1 MDQVVVLSAARTPF
15 GRFGGA
21 FRDLS
26 PVELGAAALR
36 AAVAQAGVS
45 GEQIDQAILGNC
57 MGAASLGQVPGR
69 QVALRAGLPEQVSVV
84 DVNTACTSAL
94 VAVELAYH
102 LIRHGQARV
111 VVAGGFESM
120 SQVPYTLPQA
130 RFGYRLGHAL
140 VVDALTNAL
149 TCPITGVHMG
159 VYASRAA
166 LAAGRGID
174 RETQDRWALRSQ
186 QRYEAA
192 RAAGHFSSEI
202 AAVTVPSRQGPV
214 PVAGDEQPRPD
225 ATYDKLAAL
234 PPAFEREGTVTAGNA
249 PGLNDG
255 AAALVLA
262 AESAAHELG
271 VRPLARIAATGRVSA
286 APDAINV
293 VPAQAAQAALAAA
306 SLRASDVDVWEINEA
321 FAAVTLTSIQELEV
335 DPERVNVNGG
345 SIAIGHPVGA
355 TGARILMTLIYEL
368 RRRGG
373 AKGVATICG
382 AGANG
387 CAVVVEAG

>member
-1 MDQVVVLSAARTPF
+1 MDQVVVLGAARTPF

-21 FRDLS
+21 FKDLS
-26 PVELGAAALR
+26 PVELGAAAVR
-36 AAVAQAGVS
+36 AAMTQAGVP
-45 GEQIDQAILGNC
+45 GEQNDQAILGNC

-69 QVALRAGLPEQVSVV
+69 QVALRAGLPQQVSVI

-94 VAVELAYH
+94 VAVELACH

-111 VVAGGFESM
+111 VVAGGFENM

-130 RFGYRLGHAL
+130 RFGYRLGHAC

-159 VYASRAA
+159 IYAGRAA
-166 LAAGRGID
+166 LARGID
-174 RETQDRWALRSQ
+174 RTAQDHWALRSQ

-192 RAAGHFSSEI
+192 RAAGRFDTEI
-202 AAVTVPSRQGPV
+202 VPVSTPSRQGPV
-214 PVAGDEQPRPD
+214 LITGDEQPRPD
-225 ATYDKLAAL
+225 TTYDKLAAL

-262 AESAAHELG
+262 PESFAQSIAG
-271 VRPLARIAATGRVSA
+271 VPLARLVATGRVSA
-286 APDAINV
+286 PPDAINI
-293 VPAQAAQAALAAA
+293 VPAQAARAAMAAA
-306 SLRASDVDVWEINEA
+306 GLQARDIDLWEINEA
-321 FAAVTLTSIQELEV
+321 FAAVTLTSVQELGV

-355 TGARILMTLIYEL
+355 TGARILTTLIYEL
-368 RRRGG
+368 QRRGG
-373 AKGVATICG
+373 GLGVATICG

-387 CAVVVEAG
+387 CAAVIEVR

>member
-1 MDQVVVLSAARTPF
+1 MNQVVVLSAARTPF

-21 FRDLS
+21 LKDLS
-26 PVELGAAALR
+26 PVELGAVAVR
-36 AAVAQAGVS
+36 AAVAQAGVPS
-45 GEQIDQAILGNC
+45 QQIDQAILGNC

-69 QVALRAGLPEQVSVV
+69 QVALRAGLPERVSVV
-84 DVNTACTSAL
+84 DVNTACTSAS
-94 VAVELAYH
+94 VAVDLAYH
-102 LIRHGQARV
+102 FIRHGQASV
-111 VVAGGFESM
+111 IVAGGFESM

-130 RFGYRLGHAL
+130 RFGYRLGHAQ

-166 LAAGRGID
+166 LAHGID
-174 RETQDRWALRSQ
+174 REAQDRWALRSQ
-186 QRYEAA
+186 QHYETA
-192 RAAGHFSSEI
+192 RAAGYFNSEI
-202 AAVTVPSRQGPV
+202 VPVALPSRQGPV
-214 PVAGDEQPRPD
+214 PVTGDEQPRPD

-234 PPAFEREGTVTAGNA
+234 PPAFEREGTVAAGNA

-262 AESAAHELG
+262 AESVARDLDLT
-271 VRPLARIAATGRVSA
+271 PLARLVATARVSA
-286 APDAINV
+286 PPDAINV
-293 VPAQAAQAALAAA
+293 VPAQAAQAALVAAD
-306 SLRASDVDVWEINEA
+306 LRAGDIDLWEINEA
-321 FAAVTLTSIQELEV
+321 FAAVTLTSIQELGV

-373 AKGVATICG
+373 GRGVATICG

-387 CAVVVEAG
+387 CAVVVEVR

>member
-1 MDQVVVLSAARTPF
+1 MKRVAILSAVRTPF

-26 PVELGAAALR
+26 PVELGAAAVR
-36 AAVAQAGVS
+36 EAVARAGVP
-45 GEQIDQAILGNC
+45 GDWIDQVFLGNC

-69 QVALRAGLPEQVSVV
+69 QVALRAGLPEGTNVV

-102 LIRHGQARV
+102 LIRDGQARV

-120 SQVPYTLPQA
+120 SQVPYILPKA
-130 RFGYRLGHAL
+130 RFGYRLGHAPL
-140 VVDALTNAL
+140 VDALTNAL

-166 LAAGRGID
+166 LAHGID
-174 RETQDRWALRSQ
+174 RAAQDRWALRSQ

-192 RAAGHFSSEI
+192 RAAGYLGEEI
-202 AAVTVPSRQGPV
+202 MPVVLQSPKGPVTVT
-214 PVAGDEQPRPD
+214 ADEQPRAD
-225 ATYDKLAAL
+225 TTYDKLAAL

-255 AAALVLA
+255 AAAVILA
-262 AESAAHELG
+262 AEEAAEELG
-271 VRPLARIAATGRVSA
+271 VRPTAWLLATGRASLP
-286 APDAINV
+286 PDAINV
-293 VPAQAAQAALAAA
+293 VPALAAQTALRNAG
-306 SLRASDVDVWEINEA
+306 LEVGNVEVWEINEA
-321 FAAVTLTSIQELEV
+321 FAAVTLTSIQELGIDSEQ
-335 DPERVNVNGG
+335 VNVNGG
-345 SIAIGHPVGA
+345 SVAIGHPVGA
-355 TGARILMTLIYEL
+355 TGARILTTLICEL
-368 RRRGG
+368 RRRGSG
-373 AKGVATICG
+373 RGVATICG

-387 CAVVVEAG
+387 CAAVIEVG

>member
-1 MDQVVVLSAARTPF
+1 MEHVLVLGAARTPF

-21 FRDLS
+21 FKDLS
-26 PVELGAAALR
+26 PVELGAAAVR
-36 AAVAQAGVS
+36 AAVAQAGIPA
-45 GEQIDQAILGNC
+45 ERIDQAILGNC

-69 QVALRAGLPEQVSVV
+69 QVALRAGLPERVSVV
-84 DVNTACTSAL
+84 DINTACTSAL
-94 VAVELAYH
+94 VAVELAYD
-102 LIRHGQARV
+102 LIRHGQARIV
-111 VVAGGFESM
+111 LAGGFESM

-130 RFGYRLGHAL
+130 RFGYRLGHAQ

-166 LAAGRGID
+166 LVRGID
-174 RETQDRWALRSQ
+174 RVAQDQWALRSQ

-192 RAAGHFSSEI
+192 RAAGDFNAEI
-202 AAVTVPSRQGPV
+202 VPVTVPGRQGLAYV
-214 PVAGDEQPRPD
+214 TGDEQPRPD
-225 ATYDKLAAL
+225 ASYDKLATL

-262 AESAAHELG
+262 SESLARKMG
-271 VRPLARIAATGRVSA
+271 ITPLARLVATSRVSA
-286 APDAINV
+286 SPDAINV
-293 VPAQAAQAALAAA
+293 VPAQAAMAALAAA
-306 SLRASDVDVWEINEA
+306 GLQAGDIDLWEINEA
-321 FAAVTLTSIQELEV
+321 FAAVTLTSITELGIN
-335 DPERVNVNGG
+335 PERVNVNGG

-355 TGARILMTLIYEL
+355 TGARILTTLIYEL
-368 RRRGG
+368 RRRDGG
-373 AKGVATICG
+373 LGVATICG

-387 CAVVVEAG
+387 CAVVVRVG

>member
-1 MDQVVVLSAARTPF
+1 MDQVVVLAAARTPF

-26 PVELGAAALR
+26 PVELGAEAVR
-36 AAVAQAGVS
+36 AAVAQAGVP
-45 GEQIDQAILGNC
+45 GPQIDQVILGNC

-69 QVALRAGLPEQVSVV
+69 QVALRAGLPEQVNVV
-84 DVNTACTSAL
+84 DVNTACTAAL
-94 VAVELAYH
+94 VAAEFAYH
-102 LIRHGQARV
+102 LIRCGQVRT

-120 SQVPYTLPQA
+120 SQVPYTLPRA
-130 RFGYRLGHAL
+130 RFGYRLGHAQ
-140 VVDALTNAL
+140 VVDSLTNAL

-159 VYASRAA
+159 IYASRAA
-166 LAAGRGID
+166 LARGID
-174 RETQDRWALRSQ
+174 RADQDRWALRSQ

-192 RAAGHFSSEI
+192 RAAGCFCAEI
-202 AAVTVPSRQGPV
+202 TPIAVPSRQGPV
-214 PVAGDEQPRPD
+214 LVTGDEQPRAD
-225 ATYDKLAAL
+225 TSYDKLAAL

-262 AESAAHELG
+262 AEDVAHNLG
-271 VRPLARIAATGRVSA
+271 MATLARLVAISRVSA
-286 APDAINV
+286 PPDAINIA
-293 VPAQAAQAALAAA
+293 PAQAALAALTA
-306 SLRASDVDVWEINEA
+306 AGLRTSDIDLWEINEA
-321 FAAVTLTSIQELEV
+321 FAAVALTSIQELGV

-368 RRRGG
+368 QRRGG
-373 AKGVATICG
+373 GRGVATICG

-387 CAVVVEAG
+387 SAVVAEVE